1 MPVKTPVNRQT
12 RHARKRRG
20 WPVDRTNYEP
30 ARNKVDA
37 DELAE
42 WIMSGR
48 TIDEIE
54 SALGAHRD
62 SIYRARVRIQRNSD
76 IATSHVRVGFQPDM
90 ASRNDGRA

>member
-1 MPVKTPVNRQT
+1 MPVRTTINRQT
-12 RHARKRRG
+12 RYARKRRG
-20 WPVDRTNYEP
+20 WPVDRANSEP

-48 TIDEIE
+48 TVDDIQ

-62 SIYRARVRIQRNSD
+62 SIYRARARIQRIGDS
-76 IATSHVRVGFQPDM
+76 
-90 ASRNDGRA
+90 